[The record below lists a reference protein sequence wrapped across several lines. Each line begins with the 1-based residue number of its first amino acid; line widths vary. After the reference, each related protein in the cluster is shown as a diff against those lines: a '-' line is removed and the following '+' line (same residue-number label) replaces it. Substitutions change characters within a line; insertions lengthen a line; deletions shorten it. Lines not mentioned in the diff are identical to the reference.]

1 MEEAIRAAVSVFLD
15 PGRLGLL
22 MVGVLSGIVIGILPG
37 MGSLVAVSVL
47 LPFAYKL
54 DPVAALAL
62 LTGAAAVTHTSD
74 TISAVL
80 IGAPGSASATPTT
93 IEGYPLAK
101 KGQAARVLSAAY
113 LASLIGGLIGALGLT
128 LSIPIARPLVLSFGS
143 PELFMLCALGIS
155 FAGALLGKEI
165 RKGLAAGLLG
175 VLAGTIGPA
184 PAVAVYR
191 YSFGHPYLMDNI
203 SIVLVALGLFALP
216 EVVSL
221 LVRGGAIA
229 RRIDLGTGWLQGA
242 RDVVRHMGLLLRGAL
257 VGVWAGILPAL
268 GATAGTLMAYGQ
280 AIATSKD
287 KSRFGK
293 GDIRGVIAPEAAN
306 NAVLAGDLVPTLLFS
321 VPGSA
326 TAAVMMAALL
336 RHGIF
341 PGPRFLTEH
350 LSLLYVIIWSYA
362 FANLIGAGICFAMS
376 PAMARLTFLP
386 FAVMAP
392 AVILTLTLGAYQTS
406 QDFGDLTTLF
416 LLGLFGW
423 AMKRSGWPRGPFLIG
438 FVLSGPLE
446 RYFYLTV
453 NLYPNLSWLTR
464 PGVIIIGLMLLAP
477 ILGPIFRGFWKK
489 EASKEGTMEAIV
501 ERKPWQFDISTVTS
515 AGMVVIF
522 GLAVAVGAR
531 FAPSARLVP
540 WLAAIPGLALA
551 ASELLQA
558 LRGRAAAVA
567 DEEAADE
574 EEAGSDPDERRKGL
588 RKSLVAFLG
597 VGVYFLLMLV
607 VGFRVA
613 TAVSM
618 MVFLLAIPRMR
629 PIRAIAYTAA
639 TLVIVETFGLKVLGI
654 KLPMGMLWP

>member
-1 MEEAIRAAVSVFLD
+1 MEEAIKAAALVFLD

-22 MVGVLSGIVIGILPG
+22 MVGVLSGIVIGVLPG

-54 DPVAALAL
+54 DPVTALAL

-74 TISAVL
+74 TITAVL
-80 IGAPGSASATPTT
+80 IGAPGSASATPTA

-113 LASLIGGLIGALGLT
+113 LSSLIGGLIGALGLT

-175 VLAGTIGPA
+175 VLIGTMGPA
-184 PAVAVYR
+184 PTVAVYR
-191 YSFGHPYLMDNI
+191 YSFGHPYLMENI

-221 LVRGGAIA
+221 LAGGGSIA
-229 RRIDLGTGWLQGA
+229 RRIDLGRGWMEGV
-242 RDVVRHMGLLLRGAL
+242 RDVIQHRWLVLRGSL
-257 VGVWAGILPAL
+257 IGVWVGILPAL

-287 KSRFGK
+287 KERFGK

-321 VPGSA
+321 IPGSA

-341 PGPRFLTEH
+341 PGPRFITEH
-350 LSLLYVIIWSYA
+350 ISLLYVIIWSYA
-362 FANLIGAGICFAMS
+362 FANVIGAGLCFAIS

-386 FAVMAP
+386 FAVLAP
-392 AVILTLTLGAYQTS
+392 PVILTMTLGAYQTS

-416 LLGLFGW
+416 LLALFGW
-423 AMKRSGWPRGPFLIG
+423 SMKKGGWPRAPFLIG

-453 NLYPNLSWLTR
+453 NLYPNFSWVLR

-477 ILGPIFRGFWKK
+477 FVAPLLKRLLKRGPRQEVPA
-489 EASKEGTMEAIV
+489 EAVVKGV
-501 ERKPWQFDISTVTS
+501 PWRLDIPTFVG
-515 AGMVVIF
+515 AGMVAIF
-522 GLAVAVGAR
+522 GFAVVIGADY
-531 FAPSARLVP
+531 APSARLVP
-540 WLAAIPGLALA
+540 WLVAIPGLVLA
-551 ASELLQA
+551 AVELVQT
-558 LRGRAAAVA
+558 LRGRAGAVA
-567 DEEAADE
+567 DEDAVDE
-574 EEAGSDPDERRKGL
+574 EEAEVDTAEKRRRMRRAL
-588 RKSLVAFLG
+588 LAFG
-597 VGVYFLLMLV
+597 GIAIFFLLMLV
-607 VGFRVA
+607 VGFRTA

-618 MVFLLAIPRMR
+618 LVFLLTVSKMP
-629 PIRAIAYTAA
+629 PVKAIAYTVA
-639 TLVIVETFGLKVLGI
+639 TVVVVETLGLKVLGM
-654 KLPMGMLWP
+654 KLPLGMLWP